1 MLYQIHADM
10 GRTED
15 VDLDGDGVPETR
27 RPEIKIMTVEAGSG
41 DEAAAKAMTMGAKFV
56 RGVAPSSQQRIPEP
70 ATPASRAD
78 LTAKDAGE
86 APGIAAAASALDKAD
101 VRGDMFAIDTNDP
114 AAMAELARIVAKP
127 VVPRSAA
134 ADLLARADSMPFLS
148 FKSLAAKILGPE
160 MPGTKAEIIVALHAK
175 AA

>member
-56 RGVAPSSQQRIPEP
+56 RGVAP
-70 ATPASRAD
+70 
-78 LTAKDAGE
+78 
-86 APGIAAAASALDKAD
+86 AAVQPVAAS
-101 VRGDMFAIDTNDP
+101 P
-114 AAMAELARIVAKP
+114 VAS
-127 VVPRSAA
+127 VSAA
-134 ADLLARADSMPFLS
+134 ADLLAKAESMPFLS
-148 FKSLAAKILGPE
+148 FKSLAAKILGSE